1 MHTGLRKK
9 ETNTERA
16 EMFLDFDVDANQNNL
31 NDLKHLINPKNPKT
45 MFCQL
50 ALANILNTSR
60 VLCGRTVECAL
71 CEPREVHTLRRVSNL
86 LHNTRR
92 T

>member
-31 NDLKHLINPKNPKT
+31 NDLKNSKNPKT

-60 VLCGRTVECAL
+60 
-71 CEPREVHTLRRVSNL
+71 
-86 LHNTRR
+86 
-92 T
+92 